1 MRHGNR
7 QKKHRKKMSNEEWIA
22 LGCVIVLVVAIVVWY
37 ILKIRSR
44 IVTSDFSYSNDDAQ
58 SPDIKINN
66 KMERLISELQ
76 QADGTESTTFLQ
88 RYSDIVIEAKNNYVP
103 MHKIDAFG
111 VSFMMVFNGKKF
123 QDMDFYKEKNAFNDL
138 IKYNTS
144 TNTLSQEELKEQKL
158 RISSKSKGA
167 SSTDMIR
174 FVQSFKDETYDVQ
187 ESDEYVSSDDE

>member
-1 MRHGNR
+1 
-7 QKKHRKKMSNEEWIA
+7 MSNEEWIA

-37 ILKIRSR
+37 ILKRRSR
-44 IVTSDFSYSNDDAQ
+44 IVTSDFSYLNDDTQ

-174 FVQSFKDETYDVQ
+174 FVQSFNVETGEISDEKYDVQ
-187 ESDEYVSSDDE
+187 ETDEYVSSDDE